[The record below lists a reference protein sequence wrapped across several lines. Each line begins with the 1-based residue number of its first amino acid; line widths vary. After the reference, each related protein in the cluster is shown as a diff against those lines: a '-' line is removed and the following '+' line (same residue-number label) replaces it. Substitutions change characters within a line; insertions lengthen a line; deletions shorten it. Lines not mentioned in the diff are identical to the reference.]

1 MTRAPARPAGI
12 VASPV
17 AAPCQVSLATRPRS
31 VACAARRGRSGWRA
45 GGVQLVG
52 QVVQAGGELGGVVGE
67 RLVD

>member
-1 MTRAPARPAGI
+1 M
-12 VASPV
+12 
-17 AAPCQVSLATRPRS
+17 
-31 VACAARRGRSGWRA
+31 ACAARRGRSGWRA